1 MKTDAQMLSELKA
14 ASAGLL
20 YMSESDYP
28 FEVVRFDEVTP
39 AALRRAS
46 GESADAPFETQSLEA
61 FFRVAVS
68 EADWR
73 SPAERVTAKKY
84 QALVALLKDNLT
96 NVKAYRV
103 GSINLA
109 VFIIGQSAEGN
120 WLGLST
126 RVVET

>member
-1 MKTDAQMLSELKA
+1 MKTDAQLLSELKA

-20 YMSESDYP
+20 FMSESDYP
-28 FEVVRFDEVTP
+28 FEVVRFDESTP
-39 AALRRAS
+39 AALRQAS
-46 GESADAPFETQSLEA
+46 GEAAAAPVETQSIET

-68 EADWR
+68 EEDWR
-73 SPAERVTAKKY
+73 SVVERATAKKY

-103 GSINLA
+103 GSINIA
-109 VFIIGQSAEGN
+109 VYLIGQSAEGN

>member
-1 MKTDAQMLSELKA
+1 MLGELKA

-20 YMSESDYP
+20 FMSESDYP
-28 FEVVRFDEVTP
+28 FEVVRLDAITP
-39 AALRRAS
+39 AALRQAS
-46 GESADAPFETQSLEA
+46 EEAADAPVETQSLEN

-68 EADWR
+68 EEDWR
-73 SPAERVTAKKY
+73 SVAERASAKKY

-96 NVKAYRV
+96 DVKAYRV
-103 GSINLA
+103 GSINIA